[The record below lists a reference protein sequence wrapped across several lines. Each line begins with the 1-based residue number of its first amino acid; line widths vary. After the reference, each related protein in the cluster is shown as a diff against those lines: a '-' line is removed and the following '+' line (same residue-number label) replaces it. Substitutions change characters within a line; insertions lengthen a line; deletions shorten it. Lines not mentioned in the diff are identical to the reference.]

1 MRTLT
6 APIALGIV
14 LGMAVAA
21 SAITSYETARD
32 WAGLSDQFRNGYAAG
47 AADLLNVVADD
58 LANESLEK
66 TRDWARSASECLSG
80 QRYKQLGALRNSLD
94 AQVANRMATGRS
106 NIIVASTLYVM
117 AIACK

>member
-1 MRTLT
+1 GVEMRTLT
-6 APIALGIV
+6 VPIALGMV
-14 LGMAVAA
+14 LGMTVAA

-58 LANESLEK
+58 IANEPLEK

-80 QRYKQLGALRNSLD
+80 PRYQQLGALRNWLD
-94 AQVANRMATGRS
+94 SAVSDRMA
-106 NIIVASTLYVM
+106 
-117 AIACK
+117 